1 MFSKFGKREEARIF
15 YNTQTINTL
24 KVLLSSAVAAA
35 LVFGFAG
42 CADNEDE
49 HNILYVKGDTAYI
62 GDSGNDSVGYTND
75 SDVTYRGFRTLKT
88 KHTDAVAIF
97 YLKGAETEDPSDRTG
112 VLGYVFDLNKDKRVK
127 NNAGESKTVYD
138 FTAVSLRKNGNNIQA
153 YISRFEG
160 VDPSNMDGG
169 NNFKDVNGDELN
181 STGKVIGEHNAKE
194 TEYLKGAS
202 GAYANLTG
210 VSKDSD
216 GYYKVAV
223 EVTAA
228 ASGVYSVK
236 FYDGNDATA
245 EGKDE
250 TNDAGD
256 TVKTGQIKA
265 GAKLLTIAGNTTS
278 NPVTID
284 ASWKADGL
292 SKPKQTD
299 MGFYAAVYPKKTLE
313 GKIQLPY
320 ILNEDEVIEWED

>member
-1 MFSKFGKREEARIF
+1 MKLS
-15 YNTQTINTL
+15 

-62 GDSGNDSVGYTND
+62 GDSGNDSGGYTND
-75 SDVTYRGFRTLKT
+75 SNETYRGFRTLKT

-97 YLKGAETEDPSDRTG
+97 YLKGAELEDSSYRTG
-112 VLGYVFDLNKDKRVK
+112 VLGYVFDLNKDKKVK
-127 NNAGESKTVYD
+127 NKAGESKTVYD
-138 FTAVSLRKNGNNIQA
+138 FTAVSLRKNGSNIQA

-169 NNFKDVNGDELN
+169 NNFKDVDGVEL
-181 STGKVIGEHNAKE
+181 STEDKDIDGHKAKE

-202 GAYANLTG
+202 GAYANLEG
-210 VSKDSD
+210 VSQDED
-216 GYYKVAV
+216 GFYKVAV
-223 EVTAA
+223 EVTAD

-236 FYDGNDATA
+236 FYDGKGATA
-245 EGKDE
+245 EEKGETDE
-250 TNDAGD
+250 SGN

-265 GAKLLTIAGNTTS
+265 GAKALSIARGNISS
-278 NPVTID
+278 NPVTIV
-284 ASWKADGL
+284 ASWNADGL
-292 SKPKQTD
+292 TKPKQTD
-299 MGFYAAVYPKKTLE
+299 MGFYAAVYPNKTLE